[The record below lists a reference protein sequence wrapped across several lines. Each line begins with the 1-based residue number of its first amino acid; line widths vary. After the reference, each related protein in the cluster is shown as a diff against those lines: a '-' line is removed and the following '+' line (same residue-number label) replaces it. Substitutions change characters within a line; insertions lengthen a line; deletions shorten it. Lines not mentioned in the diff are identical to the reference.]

1 MRAALVAWLATTQA
15 QVHKLRLH
23 PHEPPGRRRRRA
35 TARAAAAGAE
45 LYEGLWTHYVHLYVG
60 TPPQKTSVIV
70 DTGSSK
76 TAFVCAGCE
85 ACGAHESPP
94 FDASKS
100 ETYEVGTGTMSA
112 SYSEGSEWRA
122 QRARDVAAV
131 VDADGTVVAYATKD
145 GASKLG
151 EASLVPDARPVQI
164 PFGCITHQTNM
175 FVDQTANGIWGL
187 HGDGADSV
195 LQALYEGGAIG
206 ELAFS
211 CLLYTSPSPRDKRQ
225 SRMPSSA

>member
-1 MRAALVAWLATTQA
+1 MMRAGLLAWLATALGQF
-15 QVHKLRLH
+15 VKLRLH
-23 PHEPPGRRRRRA
+23 PRDSPPGRRRRA

-94 FDASKS
+94 FDSSKS

-122 QRARDVAAV
+122 QRA
-131 VDADGTVVAYATKD
+131 
-145 GASKLG
+145 
-151 EASLVPDARPVQI
+151 P
-164 PFGCITHQTNM
+164 
-175 FVDQTANGIWGL
+175 
-187 HGDGADSV
+187 
-195 LQALYEGGAIG
+195 
-206 ELAFS
+206 
-211 CLLYTSPSPRDKRQ
+211 CLLYTSPSPRD
-225 SRMPSSA
+225 

>member
-1 MRAALVAWLATTQA
+1 MRTALLAWLATALGQF
-15 QVHKLRLH
+15 VKLRLH
-23 PHEPPGRRRRRA
+23 PRDGPPPGPGRRRRRA

-100 ETYEVGTGTMSA
+100 ETYEARAGTMSA

-122 QRARDVAAV
+122 QRAEVTRSVSQSFERTHAQHRDSPT
-131 VDADGTVVAYATKD
+131 GK
-145 GASKLG
+145 
-151 EASLVPDARPVQI
+151 
-164 PFGCITHQTNM
+164 THLTR
-175 FVDQTANGIWGL
+175 VGPWPRG
-187 HGDGADSV
+187 
-195 LQALYEGGAIG
+195 
-206 ELAFS
+206 
-211 CLLYTSPSPRDKRQ
+211 PSRR
-225 SRMPSSA
+225 